1 MDNAHPSVPLELER
15 IVFELAAELYPETI
29 PSLLLVAARVLE
41 WIEPLRYRTFT
52 LTGTPSVCPQLRFL
66 KQAIRSK
73 PPQFIHDK
81 VWYLCAAEGF
91 FEDSL
96 ADILS
101 VCTGLRSLVIFHA
114 HPRVLSQLEATRP
127 RRLSAQIPD
136 FFRGPSW
143 VSPVDLTHPMFASLT
158 HLDVFD
164 VFHSD
169 LDSAWFGL
177 TLLPLLTHLA
187 FLELDDT
194 VIADTLATCPKPLV
208 LVSMYS
214 EENNYLRF
222 LSDGVD
228 RDDSDPRFVSM
239 VLSSEAYVLDWQ
251 TGIRG
256 GMDFWARAD
265 AFVAKKRRG
274 EIEPKSRHWI
284 EDGDGI

>member
-15 IVFELAAELYPETI
+15 IVFELAAELYPETM

-52 LTGTPSVCPQLRFL
+52 LTGTASVCPQLRFL
-66 KQAIRSK
+66 KQAVKSK
-73 PPQFIHDK
+73 PPQFIHDN
-81 VWYLCAAEGF
+81 VWYLCAADDF
-91 FEDSL
+91 FGDSL
-96 ADILS
+96 ADILP
-101 VCTGLRSLVIFHA
+101 VCTGLRSLVIFHV
-114 HPRVLSQLEATRP
+114 HPRMLTQLEATRP
-127 RRLSAQIPD
+127 RRLSAPIQD
-136 FFRGPSW
+136 FFLKDR
-143 VSPVDLTHPMFASLT
+143 VSFDLTFPVFSSLT

-164 VFHSD
+164 GLD
-169 LDSAWFGL
+169 LDLWSNWSGL
-177 TLLPLLTHLA
+177 ALLPLLTHLA
-187 FLELDDT
+187 FLALEDA
-194 VIADTLATCPKPLV
+194 VVANILAILCPKLLV

-214 EENNYLRF
+214 DEKNHLRF

-239 VLSSEAYVLDWQ
+239 VLSSEAYALDWQ
-251 TGIRG
+251 IGIRG